1 MQACVAFGAGA
12 TLEIVMS
19 NFLPNGLL
27 SFSDS
32 DRSPLSIRAR
42 ALVFIDPRSRQLHE
56 QVELLAAGVQPL
68 LIHAESGTGKELLAR
83 HIHRQSAR
91 AGLFVAVNC
100 GALSKAH
107 GSAELFGQTATHLAG
122 RSSRAGWLGS
132 AQGGTLYLDEVA
144 DLPLSLQQRLLQV
157 LLHGEVQREGANHS
171 VPVDVRLLVAS
182 SLDLALAVRAGK
194 FNAQLYAR
202 LQSGLLALPALRQ
215 RPGDI
220 LPLAEY
226 FLGVYAERLDL
237 PLPLLSEEA
246 EQALLNHRWPGNT
259 RELENV
265 LHFALLVS
273 QGETIEAADLPIVHD

>member
-1 MQACVAFGAGA
+1 
-12 TLEIVMS
+12 MS

-107 GSAELFGQTATHLAG
+107 GAAELFGQTGTALAG

-157 LLHGEVQREGANHS
+157 LRHAEVQREGANHS
-171 VPVDVRLLVAS
+171 VPVDVRLLAAS

-194 FNAQLYAR
+194 FDAQLYAL
-202 LQSGLLALPALRQ
+202 LQAGLLSLPALRQ

-226 FLGVYAERLDL
+226 FLGVYAERLDM

-273 QGETIEAADLPIVHD
+273 QGESIAAADLQIVRD